1 MNAMRSGVV
10 VMGALAFGYLT
21 LQLGF
26 KPFLEKAQ
34 LQQQQRDEEALRTRS
49 DSSEAQNTADN
60 GKRRFDQM
68 MKVAVATLPL
78 THHAHGCEETDP
90 PKAFRNVVNEPA

>member
-10 VMGALAFGYLT
+10 VFGALAFGYLT

-34 LQQQQRDEEALRTRS
+34 NHQQEALPLQQQQQS
-49 DSSEAQNTADN
+49 
-60 GKRRFDQM
+60 
-68 MKVAVATLPL
+68 
-78 THHAHGCEETDP
+78 EETSQTLS
-90 PKAFRNVVNEPA
+90 E

>member
-10 VMGALAFGYLT
+10 VLGALAFGYLT

-34 LQQQQRDEEALRTRS
+34 KRQQESLLLQQQQQQSEEASQTL
-49 DSSEAQNTADN
+49 SE
-60 GKRRFDQM
+60 
-68 MKVAVATLPL
+68 
-78 THHAHGCEETDP
+78 
-90 PKAFRNVVNEPA
+90 